1 MHFKPLSALVVAAL
15 VAVSMTS
22 CAEAANVASVV
33 LPEMVTPVPRTS
45 ADPCAELSEIID
57 RLPATNEPAW
67 ERPDDLSMAALDMA
81 DATGNL
87 DEFASFREAAEDV
100 AFYAVDPTDPYFT
113 EDEVTAYYDAVDNF
127 IFELDGVFEICG
139 WDW

>member
-1 MHFKPLSALVVAAL
+1 M
-15 VAVSMTS
+15 
-22 CAEAANVASVV
+22 
-33 LPEMVTPVPRTS
+33 
-45 ADPCAELSEIID
+45 
-57 RLPATNEPAW
+57 
-67 ERPDDLSMAALDMA
+67 
-81 DATGNL
+81 
-87 DEFASFREAAEDV
+87 